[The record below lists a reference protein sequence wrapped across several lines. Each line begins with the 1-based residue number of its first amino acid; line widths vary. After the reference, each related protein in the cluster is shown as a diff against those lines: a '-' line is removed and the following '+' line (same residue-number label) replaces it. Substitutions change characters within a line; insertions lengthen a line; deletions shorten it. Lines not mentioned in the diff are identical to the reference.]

1 MIQNL
6 LSSKRR
12 KEGYGNSNVPAVLG
26 MGIVIL
32 VGYMVRRFWPQ
43 IKSMWAAKQIAPA
56 VPVVAATAPLSMV
69 PPTGPVFQPSQMAL
83 PSAL

>member
-1 MIQNL
+1 MQNF

-12 KEGYGNSNVPAVLG
+12 KEGYGSSNVPAVVG
-26 MGIVIL
+26 MGIVL
-32 VGYMVRRFWPQ
+32 VIGYMMRKYWPS

-56 VPVVAATAPLSMV
+56 APMVAATAPLSVV
-69 PPTGPVFQPSQMAL
+69 PPSAPVFQPSQMAL